1 MQENQEKKTGI
12 ISYCFQ
18 EIKRDPKKSN
28 QIRSMGFFSSF
39 ALDLI
44 NGVATETKANE
55 VQDIPSQA
63 EEKIIDTQEDYMSEY
78 TK

>member
-1 MQENQEKKTGI
+1 
-12 ISYCFQ
+12 
-18 EIKRDPKKSN
+18 
-28 QIRSMGFFSSF
+28 MGFFSSF

-44 NGVATETKANE
+44 NGVATERKAHKVQE
-55 VQDIPSQA
+55 VPSQA